1 MSNKRVIYADF
12 QNFKKPRSVTLGD
25 GHSLEATWQGTVRLE
40 VKLPSGKSKSCKLR
54 DVFYV
59 PKLSYNL
66 LSVSKAAEAGKMT
79 VFTETKAE
87 ILDSK
92 GKLVA
97 AATRKRGCIDRKLM
111 QWKVPM
117 NQRKLYGTS
126 DIDI

>member
-1 MSNKRVIYADF
+1 M
-12 QNFKKPRSVTLGD
+12 TLGD
-25 GHSLEATWQGTVRLE
+25 EHSLEAAGQGTVRLE

-66 LSVSKAAEAGKMT
+66 LSVSKAAEAGKKT

-97 AATRKRGCIDRKLM
+97 AATRKRG
-111 QWKVPM
+111 
-117 NQRKLYGTS
+117 
-126 DIDI
+126 